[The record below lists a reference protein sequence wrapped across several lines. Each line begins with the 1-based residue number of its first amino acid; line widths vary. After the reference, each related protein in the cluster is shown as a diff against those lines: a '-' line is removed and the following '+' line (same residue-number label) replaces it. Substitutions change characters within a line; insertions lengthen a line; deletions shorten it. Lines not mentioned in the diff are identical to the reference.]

1 MGALTTIE
9 KTTDIEALR
18 ALAHTQQNEISN
30 LKMQLLLRDER
41 IAGLV
46 RDAFA
51 RTSEKLS
58 RGEHPGE
65 PTLFDEAEYVV
76 HESMNTKPE
85 EEALTVVA
93 SHVRRRGKR
102 ARLPEYLPRIE
113 EIIDIPDESKF
124 CSCGAP
130 LIRIG
135 EDISEKLEVIPMQFR
150 VRKTIRPRYACSA
163 GKKEHGESAG
173 RVIVAPVPPAIL
185 PKTNTTP
192 SLLATL
198 VTWKFQDA
206 LPLFRQEKIFSR
218 NGIELTRATM
228 SRWILDLGEKCR
240 PIADGIEALIR
251 AGPFM
256 GMDETPTKVFGEEGR
271 PDIRTSYMWVAR
283 GGIAEKKGVVFRYHP
298 ERSDKL
304 PAEFLA
310 GYEGVLQS
318 DGYDV
323 YDKVVKGTAII
334 HVGCMAHARRRFI
347 MAKKSGKI
355 LCSADAAI
363 DYIKRLYK
371 IEREAD
377 ELKLSDDQRVVYRKE
392 NAVPILIAF
401 HAWCEEK
408 SMAVP
413 PESLIGKAVSYSL
426 SQWNKLIRYIDYGF
440 VSPDNNMLENAIR
453 PFVIGR
459 KNFMFS
465 GSPDGAKASAIL
477 YSIIET
483 AKANGH
489 EPFQYLYY
497 LFSLLPMAR
506 TQADSEVLL
515 PFNVSPASVRAFV
528 SANWLGVVL

>member
-1 MGALTTIE
+1 MGAPTTIE

-18 ALAHTQQNEISN
+18 ALALHLQNDVVT

-41 IAGLV
+41 IAELV

-58 RGEHPGE
+58 RGEQSGE

-76 HESMNTKPE
+76 REAKSAKPE
-85 EEALTVVA
+85 EEALTMVA

-102 ARLPEYLPRIE
+102 ARLPENLPRIE
-113 EIIDIPDESKF
+113 EIIDIPEESKF

-135 EDISEKLEVIPMQFR
+135 EDSSEKLEVIPMQFR

-163 GKKEHGESAG
+163 NGKEHGEASG
-173 RVIVAPVPPAIL
+173 HVIVAPVPPAIL

-192 SLLATL
+192 SLLATI

-218 NGIELTRATM
+218 HGIELTRATT

-240 PIADGIEALIR
+240 PIAEGIEALIR

-256 GMDETPTKVFGEEGR
+256 GMDETPTQVFGEEGR

-347 MAKKSGKI
+347 KAKKSGKV
-355 LCSADAAI
+355 LSSADTAI
-363 DYIKRLYK
+363 DYIKQLYK

-392 NAVPILIAF
+392 KAVPILTAF

-408 SMAVP
+408 SMLVP
-413 PESLIGKAVSYSL
+413 PESLIGKAVSYTL

-465 GSPDGAKASAIL
+465 GSPAGAVASARL

-497 LFSLLPMAR
+497 LFSLLPTAR
-506 TQADSEVLL
+506 TQAETDALL
-515 PFNVSPASVRAFV
+515 PFNVSPDPVRAFV